1 MNHRDSRIEREEG
14 GERPENGEWRKEE
27 ERRKEGRG
35 NFIVNALGGGGDFE
49 RQLITHTDRS
59 GANRI
64 LTRKNNP
71 TQKQEI
77 SAKKICQLPLGRR

>member
-35 NFIVNALGGGGDFE
+35 NFIVNALGGAVAATSNDS
-49 RQLITHTDRS
+49 L
-59 GANRI
+59 
-64 LTRKNNP
+64 
-71 TQKQEI
+71 
-77 SAKKICQLPLGRR
+77 